1 MSASTNQLRV
11 EQRRALDK
19 PTRALASLSRFDYA
33 DRFILTT
40 TTHATPQDW
49 ALAMFGSVPDRIER
63 LIWVGVLRFPL
74 RQDPGAD
81 VIAGR
86 SVGHRP
92 GVLSAADGQHVAAHA
107 HQTAGTCRR
116 AAGVSCDSV
125 PVPRPY
131 GARGLVGDC
140 TDSPRTG
147 TGPVARR
154 RPAVA
159 QLSSFASLGSRCLAG
174 RRTGVCLD

>member
-40 TTHATPQDW
+40 TTHATPRR

-86 SVGHRP
+86 SVTGLGPLGCGWTTPHRSCTP
-92 GVLSAADGQHVAAHA
+92 TCWYVSTGGRCLLRQC
-107 HQTAGTCRR
+107 AGTK
-116 AAGVSCDSV
+116 ASW
-125 PVPRPY
+125 
-131 GARGLVGDC
+131 GAW
-140 TDSPRTG
+140 S
-147 TGPVARR
+147 
-154 RPAVA
+154 
-159 QLSSFASLGSRCLAG
+159 G
-174 RRTGVCLD
+174 RRLH